1 MVTNLKWDEVLSRWK
16 HNPKF
21 VLGCRKSDYKP
32 VVLTVGS
39 YAGHR
44 EDGFH
49 LYAEWYDG
57 GLARSTDDMDINRM
71 ASLVIKEPLEPIDHY
86 DPESYSVPDGL
97 HTKDLQELSEKL
109 VAVNEWMHKAYEA
122 IESCRELSIAPRKL
136 TDSFEDA
143 MASKL
148 DTVLSLAWAECDK
161 ILVGRFS
168 RELAEKR
175 RGKDSYKR
183 RQELYEI
190 IHQAEQELEG

>member
-1 MVTNLKWDEVLSRWK
+1 MVTNLKWDEVLNRWK
-16 HNPKF
+16 HNPKC

-32 VVLTVGS
+32 LVLTVGS
-39 YAGHR
+39 YAGHS

-49 LYAEWYDG
+49 IYAEWYDG
-57 GLARSTDDMDINRM
+57 SLARRTDDMDINRM
-71 ASLVIKEPLEPIDHY
+71 ASLVIKEPLEPIDRY
-86 DPESYSVPDGL
+86 DPESYSIPDGL
-97 HTKDLQELSEKL
+97 HTKDLQELSDKL

-122 IESCRELSIAPRKL
+122 IERLRELPLASQKL
-136 TDSFEDA
+136 KDSFEDA

-168 RELAEKR
+168 HKLAEKR